1 MAVTWSAC
9 GTFRVPRRVP
19 ISLPI
24 VSLSLSPL
32 SPPSLSSFLSLSLP
46 LPLSLSLEP
55 WRRRQRRRRRWPRRA
70 RVPRRCSTR
79 SPAPSSPR
87 SLTRAPTLPTSGAAY
102 GTGRRQGGA
111 EARREERDEGRGTL
125 TFAHTRVGAG
135 HGWTGDVQGGRA
147 RGAHPRRRGQGDPP
161 HGADQRARCGPD
173 LQQGGTVRRRPAA
186 LDRTSVPVRLS
197 PRIPSDRAIG
207 TT

>member
-1 MAVTWSAC
+1 MASWVRRLPFPLPPCPMAPGLHLVTVCVPSRLRMVGLLQVGYGRPLPPRLIRNVCVAGLAHYPANGVLLTAYLSA
-9 GTFRVPRRVP
+9 RAAADIV
-19 ISLPI
+19 
-24 VSLSLSPL
+24 VSLRRFLSTTL
-32 SPPSLSSFLSLSLP
+32 ALYGSVHVSPPGSS
-46 LPLSLSLEP
+46 
-55 WRRRQRRRRRWPRRA
+55 RRRA
-70 RVPRRCSTR
+70 
-79 SPAPSSPR
+79 
-87 SLTRAPTLPTSGAAY
+87 
-102 GTGRRQGGA
+102 
-111 EARREERDEGRGTL
+111 L

-173 LQQGGTVRRRPAA
+173 LQQGGTVCCRPAA